1 VQWGSKSSQM
11 DGIIAL
17 PQIEQPQR
25 HEEGF
30 DQGIQF
36 VASIRGECN
45 EAIDKGTFISEHV
58 GQCNG
63 AAKAARWTSSLLFHR
78 SSSHRDMKRDAMKA
92 SNLWQALVGTQ

>member
-17 PQIEQPQR
+17 LQIEQQQR

-36 VASIRGECN
+36 VAKMRGVT
-45 EAIDKGTFISEHV
+45 I
-58 GQCNG
+58 
-63 AAKAARWTSSLLFHR
+63 
-78 SSSHRDMKRDAMKA
+78 
-92 SNLWQALVGTQ
+92 